1 MTLPAREISL
11 VVAALLAITGCAE
24 DQAPSRDTGKPL
36 PDVPSLAAGW
46 TNWPAVTPPNYKVS
60 ERLAMLC
67 NEPPTTEVGTAG
79 PHQEVPIRVHVNSAA
94 LPAMQQQRFP
104 RVFPVGSVI
113 VKAKYVTNFFEPPD
127 LGIMIKREAGFDPAG
142 GDWEYA
148 YLSGTSHPQVTR
160 GVLANC
166 KECHSRQAAGDFVF
180 GSYALGGREE
190 PGTPYP

>member
-1 MTLPAREISL
+1 MTPTTLQGSL
-11 VVAALLAITGCAE
+11 AAAALLAITGCAE
-24 DQAPSRDTGKPL
+24 GPASSQDTGKPL
-36 PDVPSLAAGW
+36 PDVPSLVAGW

-60 ERLAMLC
+60 MRLAMLC
-67 NEPPTTEVGTAG
+67 DAPPTTLAGTAG
-79 PHQEVPIRVHVNSAA
+79 PHQEVPIRVHVNPAG
-94 LPAMQQQRFP
+94 LPAMQQQGFS

-127 LGIMIKREAGFDPAG
+127 LGIMVKREAGFDPSG

-148 YLSGTSHPQVTR
+148 YLSGTNHTRVTR

-166 KECHSRQAAGDFVF
+166 KECHARQSAGDFVF